1 MVQQVE
7 RGQEGLLTRERSLLQ
22 DGAHWLSSANTWGI
36 DFSSANSWGHHQ
48 LGSIPIPLLSTPKG
62 AQLKG
67 ADTSV
72 VVVFSDFVFSD
83 CFGKTTQLVF
93 VQKLFLSLQLE
104 VVVFFHLIIIK
115 FLISLILLPFC
126 YVLSFTGPQLEHTS
140 VHLPL
145 GGINN

>member
-1 MVQQVE
+1 MQLVE

-22 DGAHWLSSANTWGI
+22 DGAHWLSSANTWGIHFSSANSWGI

-93 VQKLFLSLQLE
+93 PQKLFLSLQLE
-104 VVVFFHLIIIK
+104 VVVFFHLIIK
-115 FLISLILLPFC
+115 
-126 YVLSFTGPQLEHTS
+126 
-140 VHLPL
+140 
-145 GGINN
+145 